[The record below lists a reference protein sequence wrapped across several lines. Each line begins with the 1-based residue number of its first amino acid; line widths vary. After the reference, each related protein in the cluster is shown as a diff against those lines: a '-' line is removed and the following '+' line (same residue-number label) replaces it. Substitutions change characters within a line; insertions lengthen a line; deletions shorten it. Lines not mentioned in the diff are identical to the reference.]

1 MAEPVKQE
9 EPKKD
14 VVILATATNEAEA
27 QQTIRNLRKIKPD
40 LQVNR
45 AVVCY
50 DMDGKCVCDLVN
62 SGLLPNRVATLF
74 QEGKIRMLQGK
85 GGPPVDT
92 KLYELLKQTF
102 IERGKAKQTP

>member
-9 EPKKD
+9 ENKKD

-27 QQTIRNLRKIKPD
+27 QQTIRKLRRIKPD

-62 SGLLPNRVATLF
+62 SGLLPNHVATLF
-74 QEGKIRMLQGK
+74 QKGEIRVLQGK
-85 GGPPVDT
+85 GGPPVDA
-92 KLYELLKQTF
+92 KLYGLIKQTF